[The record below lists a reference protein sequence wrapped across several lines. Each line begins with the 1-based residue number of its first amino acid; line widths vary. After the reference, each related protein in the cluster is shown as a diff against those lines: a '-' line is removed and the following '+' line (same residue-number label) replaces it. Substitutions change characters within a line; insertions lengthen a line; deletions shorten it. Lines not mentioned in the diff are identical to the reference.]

1 VSSPA
6 ATARAAT
13 WFGYTVAGVAT
24 LVWIFCA
31 LPAGVVVGGASADDL
46 GTPFFRERWVLVPAL
61 VLLVVCPAGVA
72 LTAQRS
78 ARLMILAAT
87 DAFLTLYAAFVLSAR
102 LGLPEA
108 FHFERG
114 VPLVLLIALYLLAV
128 LSVLETRRLVQGRTT
143 PVAKPLSGVRLAL
156 CLLVLVVPAGPFLVT
171 GQERATL
178 LAPFLFVAL
187 SAGGVRLS
195 KGPAGLGLTAALLHL
210 TLAIHVL
217 VTLRY
222 TIYRS
227 PPFIPEVALAGHIT
241 LDLAWI
247 LVAAATLHA
256 LTHAWLCFQLRPPRP
271 AEEPLEG
278 PPPPALVAE
287 PGA

>member
-13 WFGYTVAGVAT
+13 WFGYAVAGIAT
-24 LVWIFCA
+24 LLWIFCA
-31 LPAGVVVGGASADDL
+31 LPAGAPEGGRLVDDS

-61 VLLVVCPAGVA
+61 VLLVIGPAAVA
-72 LTAQRS
+72 LTAQRLG
-78 ARLMILAAT
+78 RLMILAAT
-87 DAFLTLYAAFVLSAR
+87 DAFLALYAAFVLSAR

-114 VPLVLLIALYLLAV
+114 VPLVLLIALYALAS
-128 LSVLETRRLVQGRTT
+128 LSVLETRRLLQRLSG
-143 PVAKPLSGVRLAL
+143 PVPAPFSGVRLAL
-156 CLLVLVVPAGPFLVT
+156 CLLVLLVPSGPFLVG

-178 LAPFLFVAL
+178 LAPFLFVAI
-187 SAGGVRLS
+187 STGGVRLS
-195 KGPAGLGLTAALLHL
+195 KGASGLGLTAALLHL

-222 TIYRS
+222 TIHRS
-227 PPFIPEVALAGHIT
+227 PPYIREVETTGHIA
-241 LDLAWI
+241 LDLAWL
-247 LVAAATLHA
+247 LVAAAALHF
-256 LTHAWLCFQLRPPRP
+256 LTHFWLCFSLRGERPP
-271 AEEPLEG
+271 AEL
-278 PPPPALVAE
+278 PPAPEAVVAE